1 MNIQQAAD
9 ICYSAA
15 QRRSAKLYA
24 LSQRMID
31 RASGNI
37 QAVKLCSGAGDFRLI
52 ARKAA
57 RQLNAANRLQEW
69 AENCTRRAGV

>member
-1 MNIQQAAD
+1 MNITQAAD

-31 RASGNI
+31 RAQGNI
-37 QAVKLCSGAGDFRLI
+37 QAARLCSRSEDFREI
-52 ARKAA
+52 ARRAS
-57 RQLNAANRLQEW
+57 RQLNGANRVQEW
-69 AENCTRRAGV
+69 AENLTRRGGA

>member
-1 MNIQQAAD
+1 MNITQAAD

-31 RASGNI
+31 RATGNI
-37 QAVKLCSGAGDFRLI
+37 QAAKLTGNSVDFRAI

-57 RQLNAANRLQEW
+57 RQLNGANRLQEW
-69 AENCTRRAGV
+69 AEARTRRAGV